1 MEELKQDLANLYA
14 ELGIATEKHAVIK
27 THEQAS
33 IKYQNEIIQKIIDL
47 KNEMRENLHEQDKGT
62 AEGTTE
68 ENIKPTEGSE

>member
-1 MEELKQDLANLYA
+1 MKDKQDLANLYA

-47 KNEMRENLHEQDKGT
+47 KNKMREVHAKDN
-62 AEGTTE
+62 GTTE